1 MAVTLA
7 LPGPL
12 VDAAWL
18 AAHLDEPSLRVFDA
32 TKFLPTEG
40 RDGQAEFNRAHI
52 PGAGFFEIDLFADPD
67 TDLPHMAPSQGRF
80 ARLAGAAGI
89 GNESVVVFYDQKGQA
104 SAARGWWL
112 MRLFGHRAVSLLD
125 GGLPLWIAGGHPTL
139 SGPPDPPQPATFAP
153 HLEARWLTGLGDV
166 LATLGTPHTLVLDA
180 RPAARF
186 AGTAAEPRPGLARGH
201 IPFSRS
207 LPAGKLTDANDRF
220 LAPEQLR
227 ALFEQAGVDGHRS
240 VVTTCGTG
248 VTASTLAF
256 ALHLAGLPDASVYDG
271 SWAEWGSRPDTPQE
285 VTP

>member
-80 ARLAGAAGI
+80 ARLAGA
-89 GNESVVVFYDQKGQA
+89 
-104 SAARGWWL
+104 
-112 MRLFGHRAVSLLD
+112 D

-271 SWAEWGSRPDTPQE
+271 SWAEWGSRPDTPKE